1 MIRGKGSVTAKH
13 RRNPSWKWSEGTVN
27 TDDEHFEITYGE
39 DTKPVALVGRGR
51 GRSFRVQFLLP
62 AGSPTRKARE
72 IHEEVRRSL
81 QFYLV
86 ELNEQDPWAYAIYHC
101 RTASN
106 MYSVVHWDFFL
117 RTPGES

>member
-1 MIRGKGSVTAKH
+1 MA
-13 RRNPSWKWSEGTVN
+13 EGAVN
-27 TDDEHFEITYGE
+27 TDDEHFKITYGE

-51 GRSFRVQFLLP
+51 GRSFRVQFLLA
-62 AGSPTRKARE
+62 AGSPTRKARD

-101 RTASN
+101 GTASN

-117 RTPGES
+117 RTPSKA